1 MKQKAEIGKLNL
13 EKKPW
18 NLIKIY
24 DFYIQRT
31 EGFHVKF
38 FENKYIYVK
47 QVRLFDI
54 FKDKNLYPRFIF
66 YQKYPISEQSTSP
79 QNEFTINSINK
90 KKVDNKNINKDYL
103 RPLIVEK
110 NPPAIKKKRKNII
123 RC

>member
-1 MKQKAEIGKLNL
+1 M
-13 EKKPW
+13 
-18 NLIKIY
+18 
-24 DFYIQRT
+24 
-31 EGFHVKF
+31 
-38 FENKYIYVK
+38 
-47 QVRLFDI
+47 FDI

-103 RPLIVEK
+103 RPRIVEK